1 MRRRHGALS
10 NNLAFRVCDMTA
22 TLADLPFMYLYIR
35 LDGEDKPMFRSRER
49 SKAKSN
55 QIVPDE
61 YAPAIGRF
69 AAAVKGSLE
78 KAEGVID
85 YEGLRCRLSRQ
96 NMAGGEE
103 WVCARRIDTNI
114 PELNKLGF
122 ASHIA
127 NHMHGLGTR
136 DGLILIAGAADQ
148 GKTTTAA
155 ALLADFLRSYGGTAV
170 ALEAPPEY
178 NLKGRHGANGQ
189 CFQFDVTNDDD
200 WAVCLKRAL
209 LWAPQYI
216 FAGEIRAPQAAEQL
230 IRAASTGHLVI
241 TTMNAG
247 APEDA
252 LIGLL
257 FLAEQAM
264 GPSASGMLGSSM
276 TALVFQTMK
285 EDGPFIRYLFT
296 EPDAPGD
303 PIRSLIRE
311 GKVTMISTYIDRIA
325 ARLSNQPTGGSL
337 PPLSNL
343 PPLPK
348 KP

>member
-1 MRRRHGALS
+1 
-10 NNLAFRVCDMTA
+10 MTT
-22 TLADLPFMYLYIR
+22 TLANLPFIYLYFR
-35 LDGEDKPMFRSRER
+35 LDGDDKPMFHSKER
-49 SKAKSN
+49 GHGKSN
-55 QIVPDE
+55 QFVPED
-61 YAPAIGRF
+61 YRPAVDRF
-69 AAAVKGSLE
+69 KAAVKDIFD
-78 KAEGVID
+78 KAEGLIEF
-85 YEGLRCRLSRQ
+85 EGVRCRLSRQ
-96 NMAGGEE
+96 NMADGTE

-114 PELNKLGF
+114 PELSKLGF

-136 DGLILIAGAADQ
+136 DGLILIAGAGGH
-148 GKTTTAA
+148 GKTTTAT
-155 ALLADFLRSYGGTAV
+155 ALLADFLRSYGGTAI
-170 ALEAPPEY
+170 ALESPPEY
-178 NLKGRHGANGQ
+178 SMKGRHGENGH
-189 CFQFDVTNDDD
+189 CFQIEVKESDD

-209 LWAPQYI
+209 QWAPQYV
-216 FAGEIRAPQAAEQL
+216 FVGEVRTPKAAEQL
-230 IRAASTGHLVI
+230 IRVASTGHLVI
-241 TTMNAG
+241 TTMDAG

-252 LIGLL
+252 LMGLL

-264 GPSASGMLGSSM
+264 GPSASSMLGASM

-325 ARLSNQPTGGSL
+325 ARLSNQPMGGSSL

-343 PPLPK
+343 PPLPPLPK
-348 KP
+348 KS